1 MEIKA
6 YLESLNKT
14 ELLQIITELQ
24 QTFPQTKDF
33 LQKKADSKNSEI
45 IKNSAPIYDKNP
57 SQDFSLFQKIVSRQ
71 SSPQEKIALYKSL
84 FIGRNDVF
92 ALRWFNSK
100 SQKSGYSPVCA
111 NKWQSGKCDLK
122 KYSCAT
128 CPFKENVALNDS
140 YIFNHL
146 AGKDENC
153 RDVIGLYP
161 LMPGNL
167 CRFLSFDFDNHK
179 ANEEKSSSQ
188 NENWKADVLA
198 VKTVCSS
205 LEIPCYI
212 EISRSGNGA
221 HLWIFFSENISARLA
236 RNFGTAILKLAM
248 QNRHSISFES
258 FDRIFPNQ
266 DEIPKGGYGNLIA
279 LPLQG
284 KAVKQGHSVF
294 VNNNFLPYDD
304 QWQFLS
310 FVQKVDEKLLRKTLS
325 QIEKSIPD
333 FIEKDEGENLTT
345 KSNDIKTAATP
356 AENQKSVLSSKDFT
370 DKVHFILSNCI
381 QIQKSGIS
389 ENALSLLR
397 RTAVFMNPEYFK
409 NLKMHLPLYKIPRY
423 IDCSKQNDDF
433 LLLPRGNLTKVL
445 EILKSANAE
454 YELKDERE
462 TGVKI
467 NISFN
472 GDLYEEQKGALTSL
486 LKSENGIL
494 CAGMGFGKTVVSS
507 ALISERKT
515 NTLILVQSYSLL
527 EQWKKE
533 IKKFLNFDAGTIAGG
548 KDKSTGIID
557 IAIIKS
563 LTQKKSDEVK
573 ERNHK
578 YEMNVTTFLLLK
590 LKILLQVLGQNMFTA

>member
-1 MEIKA
+1 MEVKA

-14 ELLQIITELQ
+14 ELLQIFTELQ

-33 LQKKADSKNSEI
+33 LQKKAVSKESEI
-45 IKNSAPIYDKNP
+45 IKNSTPIYNKNA

-100 SQKSGYSPVCA
+100 TQKSGYSPVCA

-122 KYSCAT
+122 KYSCAS

-167 CRFLSFDFDNHK
+167 CRFLSFDFDNHN

-188 NENWKADVLA
+188 IENWKADVLA

-212 EISRSGNGA
+212 EVSRSGNGA

-248 QNRHSISFES
+248 QNRNSISFES

-294 VNNNFLPYDD
+294 VNDNFLPYDD

-310 FVQKVDEKLLRKTLS
+310 SVQKVDEKLLKKTLS

-333 FIEKDEGENLTT
+333 FIEKDEGE
-345 KSNDIKTAATP
+345 KSH
-356 AENQKSVLSSKDFT
+356 
-370 DKVHFILSNCI
+370 DKN
-381 QIQKSGIS
+381 
-389 ENALSLLR
+389 
-397 RTAVFMNPEYFK
+397 
-409 NLKMHLPLYKIPRY
+409 
-423 IDCSKQNDDF
+423 
-433 LLLPRGNLTKVL
+433 
-445 EILKSANAE
+445 
-454 YELKDERE
+454 
-462 TGVKI
+462 
-467 NISFN
+467 
-472 GDLYEEQKGALTSL
+472 
-486 LKSENGIL
+486 
-494 CAGMGFGKTVVSS
+494 
-507 ALISERKT
+507 
-515 NTLILVQSYSLL
+515 
-527 EQWKKE
+527 
-533 IKKFLNFDAGTIAGG
+533 
-548 KDKSTGIID
+548 
-557 IAIIKS
+557 
-563 LTQKKSDEVK
+563 
-573 ERNHK
+573 
-578 YEMNVTTFLLLK
+578 
-590 LKILLQVLGQNMFTA
+590 

>member
-6 YLESLNKT
+6 YLESLDKT

-24 QTFPQTKDF
+24 QTFPQAKDF

-45 IKNSAPIYDKNP
+45 IKNSTPIYDKNA
-57 SQDFSLFQKIVSRQ
+57 SHDLSLFQKIVSRQ

-111 NKWQSGKCDLK
+111 NKWQKGKCDLK

-128 CPFKENVALNDS
+128 CSFKENVALNNS

-179 ANEEKSSSQ
+179 ENEKKSSSQ
-188 NENWKADVLA
+188 IENWKADVLT

-221 HLWIFFSENISARLA
+221 HLWIFFSENISAKLA

-294 VNNNFLPYDD
+294 VNDNFLPYDD

-310 FVQKVDEKLLRKTLS
+310 SVQKIDEKLLRKTLS

-345 KSNDIKTAATP
+345 KVDDIKTSSTP
-356 AENQKSVLSSKDFT
+356 AENKKSVLSSKDFT
-370 DKVHFILSNCI
+370 DKVHLILSNCI

-423 IDCSKQNDDF
+423 IDCSKQNDNF
-433 LLLPRGNLTKVL
+433 LLLPRGNLIKVL
-445 EILKSANAE
+445 EILKSANVE

-462 TGVKI
+462 TGIKI

-472 GDLYEEQKGALTSL
+472 GDLYKEQKEALTSL

-527 EQWKKE
+527 EH
-533 IKKFLNFDAGTIAGG
+533 L
-548 KDKSTGIID
+548 
-557 IAIIKS
+557 
-563 LTQKKSDEVK
+563 
-573 ERNHK
+573 H
-578 YEMNVTTFLLLK
+578 TFLFLDLQVF
-590 LKILLQVLGQNMFTA
+590 ILLQKIKLPRQQK

>member
-1 MEIKA
+1 MEIKV

-24 QTFPQTKDF
+24 QTFPQAKDF

-45 IKNSAPIYDKNP
+45 IKNSTPIYDKNT
-57 SQDFSLFQKIVSRQ
+57 SHDLSLFQKIVSRQ

-128 CPFKENVALNDS
+128 CPFKENVALNNS

-179 ANEEKSSSQ
+179 ENEKKSSSQ
-188 NENWKADVLA
+188 IENWKADVLA

-221 HLWIFFSENISARLA
+221 HLWIFFSENISAKLT

-294 VNNNFLPYDD
+294 VNDNFLPYDD

-325 QIEKSIPD
+325 QIEKSISD

-345 KSNDIKTAATP
+345 KVDDIKTSSTP
-356 AENQKSVLSSKDFT
+356 AENKKSVLSSKDFT
-370 DKVHFILSNCI
+370 DKVHLILSNCI

-423 IDCSKQNDDF
+423 IDCSKQNDNF
-433 LLLPRGNLTKVL
+433 LLLPRGNLIKVL
-445 EILKSANAE
+445 EILKSANVE

-462 TGVKI
+462 TGIKI

-472 GDLYEEQKGALTSL
+472 GDLYKEQKEALSSL

-533 IKKFLNFDAGTIAGG
+533 IKKFLNFDAV
-548 KDKSTGIID
+548 II
-557 IAIIKS
+557 S
-563 LTQKKSDEVK
+563 QT
-573 ERNHK
+573 
-578 YEMNVTTFLLLK
+578 
-590 LKILLQVLGQNMFTA
+590 